1 MFNKPIQSLIAD
13 SRNRTDGKLAIRI
26 QLFYQNGNIKEQIFI
41 SLKLYYT
48 QEEWSIINDRTNQR
62 GVKSIIHGDRL
73 IEERNKISYAQ
84 KRLSEII
91 DLYVKKNQLFS
102 IKDIKADFINKPVSS
117 INRIYLINLF
127 DELITIK
134 ERTKKSLS
142 TIESY
147 KNAKKSFCRYI
158 EKYIGKKNETY
169 RITSIDASWLYDYFN
184 KMSALSDTTK
194 FDYIILL
201 RAVFN
206 YAISEKL
213 IDPKIYPFKEKNTD
227 NFFNIQM
234 SAKTKKALT
243 LVEFDNLKK
252 VRKAL
257 TPKQQEAWDYFMLSY
272 LFNGAN
278 LRDIAELEYS
288 DIDEHDNSIYF
299 RRNKTGIR
307 KKIDREI
314 SITYTEQIKKIV
326 EFRGNPHH
334 PSNYIFPIFPK
345 KDLSAIEK
353 TKFVKEKTHSWEK
366 KWKLIAKV
374 AGIREDLTYQMARH
388 TYATIAILK
397 EVPIYEIS
405 KSMGH
410 TDIHQ
415 TMLYIDTLPKN
426 ITPNNEKMKSESV
439 PLEIFN

>member
-1 MFNKPIQSLIAD
+1 
-13 SRNRTDGKLAIRI
+13 
-26 QLFYQNGNIKEQIFI
+26 
-41 SLKLYYT
+41 
-48 QEEWSIINDRTNQR
+48 
-62 GVKSIIHGDRL
+62 
-73 IEERNKISYAQ
+73 
-84 KRLSEII
+84 
-91 DLYVKKNQLFS
+91 
-102 IKDIKADFINKPVSS
+102 
-117 INRIYLINLF
+117 
-127 DELITIK
+127 
-134 ERTKKSLS
+134 
-142 TIESY
+142 
-147 KNAKKSFCRYI
+147 
-158 EKYIGKKNETY
+158 
-169 RITSIDASWLYDYFN
+169 
-184 KMSALSDTTK
+184 MSALSDTTK

-314 SITYTEQIKKIV
+314 SITYTEQIKKI
-326 EFRGNPHH
+326 
-334 PSNYIFPIFPK
+334 
-345 KDLSAIEK
+345 
-353 TKFVKEKTHSWEK
+353 
-366 KWKLIAKV
+366 
-374 AGIREDLTYQMARH
+374 
-388 TYATIAILK
+388 
-397 EVPIYEIS
+397 
-405 KSMGH
+405 
-410 TDIHQ
+410 
-415 TMLYIDTLPKN
+415 
-426 ITPNNEKMKSESV
+426 
-439 PLEIFN
+439 